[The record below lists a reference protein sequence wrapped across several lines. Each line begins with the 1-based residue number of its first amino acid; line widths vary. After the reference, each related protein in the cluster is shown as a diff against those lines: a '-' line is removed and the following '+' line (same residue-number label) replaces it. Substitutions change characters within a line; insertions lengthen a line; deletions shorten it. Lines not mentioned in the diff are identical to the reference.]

1 MPMRLPHFLTLA
13 PSGFFHFRLRV
24 PLAHRDALGREVR
37 ASLRTRDR
45 RTAQL
50 VAQVLAQR
58 YASAFGRGE
67 AAMSHADDLIAEAL
81 RALGNGQMRERVR
94 LNLPVIEIEANNA
107 EESALAASLLREARA
122 VYTPPPPAAV
132 SASPAQPAASRET
145 LGRAAERWS
154 KTLDGITMP
163 AKTRSIKR
171 CAVREL
177 VEIVGAGISC
187 GEITR
192 ADVGRWAEA
201 LRGRGLATPT
211 ICNKAGYISGFFNW
225 LKASGIISGENP
237 ATGVVSYGIREKR
250 GRRKSGFQAFTAA
263 MVAALFAPQ
272 SLAKLSPAARW
283 GALLGLYTGA
293 RVSEIAQ
300 ARVNDFAEM
309 DEVLCLTIT
318 DEGEGQSLKNDGSR
332 RVVPLHPDLL
342 EMGLRA
348 RLDALRAAGETR
360 FFPGHKLA
368 ATINGP
374 GQWLSKAWSY
384 YLKAQ
389 GTTCPPPGR
398 LGFHSLR
405 KTVTQMLQNAGVSAE
420 VRAALLGHELD
431 DEHHAAYSRGAT
443 IAEQYDALK
452 KGMRYGLALDR
463 LRALLF

>member
-1 MPMRLPHFLTLA
+1 M
-13 PSGFFHFRLRV
+13 GN
-24 PLAHRDALGREVR
+24 
-37 ASLRTRDR
+37 
-45 RTAQL
+45 
-50 VAQVLAQR
+50 
-58 YASAFGRGE
+58 
-67 AAMSHADDLIAEAL
+67 ADDLIAEAL
-81 RALGNGQMRERVR
+81 RAFGSGQLRERVR
-94 LNLPVIEIEANNA
+94 LNLPGIEIEANNA
-107 EESALAASLLREARA
+107 EESALAASLLRDVRA
-122 VYTPPPPAAV
+122 VYAPPPPAAV

-250 GRRKSGFQAFTAA
+250 GRRKSGFQAFKAEQV
-263 MVAALFAPQ
+263 MALFAPEA
-272 SLAKLSPAARW
+272 LAKLTPAARW

-300 ARVNDFAEM
+300 ARLVDFAEL
-309 DEVLCLTIT
+309 DAVLCLTIT

-342 EMGLRA
+342 AMGLRE
-348 RLDALRAAGETR
+348 RLDALRAAGEAR

-368 ATINGP
+368 AAINGP

-389 GTTCPPPGR
+389 GMTCPPPGR

-405 KTVTQMLQNAGVSAE
+405 KTVTQMLQNAGVTAE
-420 VRAALLGHELD
+420 VRAAIVGHELD
-431 DEHHAAYSRGAT
+431 DEHHAAYSTRSPMQAA
-443 IAEQYDALK
+443 AEALK
-452 KGMRYGLALDR
+452 NGLHYGLNLAHIR
-463 LRALLF
+463 PLLF

>member
-1 MPMRLPHFLTLA
+1 M
-13 PSGFFHFRLRV
+13 GN
-24 PLAHRDALGREVR
+24 
-37 ASLRTRDR
+37 
-45 RTAQL
+45 
-50 VAQVLAQR
+50 
-58 YASAFGRGE
+58 
-67 AAMSHADDLIAEAL
+67 ADDLIAEAL
-81 RALGNGQMRERVR
+81 SAFRSGQLRERVR
-94 LNLPVIEIEANNA
+94 LNLPGIEIEANNA
-107 EESALAASLLREARA
+107 EESALAASLLRDVRA
-122 VYTPPPPAAV
+122 VYAPPPPAAV

-177 VEIVGAGISC
+177 VEIVGAGVTC

-192 ADVGRWAEA
+192 ADVGRWAET
-201 LRGRGLATPT
+201 LRGRKLATPT
-211 ICNKAGYISGFFNW
+211 ICNKAGYIAGFFNW
-225 LKASGIISGENP
+225 LKVSGIISGENP

-263 MVAALFAPQ
+263 QVVALFAPEA
-272 SLAKLSPAARW
+272 LAKLSSAARW
-283 GALLGLYTGA
+283 GAVLGLYTGA

-300 ARVNDFAEM
+300 AEVADFVERGG
-309 DEVLCLTIT
+309 VLCLTIT

-342 EMGLRA
+342 AMGLREQ
-348 RLDALRAAGETR
+348 LDARRAAGEAR
-360 FFPGHKLA
+360 FFPGHKSA
-368 ATINGP
+368 AAINGP

-443 IAEQYDALK
+443 VAEQYDALK
-452 KGMRYGLALDR
+452 KGMRYGLNLAHIR
-463 LRALLF
+463 QLLF